1 MSIYEAVL
9 LLIMAIGAFVSPY
22 LSKKI
27 KLPIPVIEILFG
39 ILVGS
44 FIHIEQHAFSIIK
57 FMSEFGFLI
66 LMYLAGLE
74 LDIEELK
81 ETPKKEFFIYTA
93 YYLIIIALT
102 LVSAFIFDISV
113 PLVLLASMTAIGLLF
128 PILSESGTLHTP
140 TGKNLLVIGSVGEI
154 ISLITI
160 TATTIYYNYD
170 ISLKALH
177 HIAEIVFFCIFAF
190 FFLKGLKLYSW
201 WYPNTLLKI
210 VSSENNAET
219 GMRTNFL
226 NMLMFVALAA
236 FLNIEIIIGSF
247 IGGMLY
253 ATVLK
258 EKEDIREGFEMF
270 GNGFLIP
277 IFFIYVG
284 LSFDISSL
292 ANTKVLLYSF
302 ALSSGILLTRMVAS
316 VIFIFADIH
325 LRSLITIPIGTS
337 FPLTLLVAFAE
348 IGRST
353 GILTNEM
360 ANAAILTSIFTAI
373 FYPSLFKVALR
384 FAK

>member
-1 MSIYEAVL
+1 
-9 LLIMAIGAFVSPY
+9 
-22 LSKKI
+22 
-27 KLPIPVIEILFG
+27 
-39 ILVGS
+39 
-44 FIHIEQHAFSIIK
+44 
-57 FMSEFGFLI
+57 
-66 LMYLAGLE
+66 
-74 LDIEELK
+74 
-81 ETPKKEFFIYTA
+81 
-93 YYLIIIALT
+93 
-102 LVSAFIFDISV
+102 
-113 PLVLLASMTAIGLLF
+113 
-128 PILSESGTLHTP
+128 
-140 TGKNLLVIGSVGEI
+140 
-154 ISLITI
+154 
-160 TATTIYYNYD
+160 
-170 ISLKALH
+170 
-177 HIAEIVFFCIFAF
+177 
-190 FFLKGLKLYSW
+190 
-201 WYPNTLLKI
+201 